1 MQARLNYAQ
10 VKPAAI
16 KAMMALENAVAA
28 GTIEKPLAELVRM
41 RVSQM
46 NGCAFCMDMHSHDM
60 LSAGETPQRI
70 FLLDGWRESPLYS
83 DRERAALAWA
93 EKLTTLPGHHVSDAD
108 YEALAPHFS
117 DEETVD
123 LTLLIVAINGW
134 NRFGV
139 GFGMVHPVR
148 KG

>member
-10 VKPAAI
+10 AKPAAI
-16 KAMMALENAVAA
+16 KAMMGLENAVTA

-70 FLLDGWRESPLYS
+70 FLLDGWRESPVYS

-93 EKLTTLPGHHVSDAD
+93 EKLTTLPGHHVADAD

-117 DEETVD
+117 DEEKVD

>member
-10 VKPAAI
+10 ANPAAL
-16 KAMMALENAVAA
+16 KAMMALENAVTA
-28 GTIEKPLAELVRM
+28 GSIEKPLAELVRM

-60 LSAGETPQRI
+60 LSAGEIPQRI
-70 FLLDGWRESPLYS
+70 FLLDGWRESPAYT

-93 EKLTTLPGHHVSDAD
+93 EKLTALPGHHVADAD

-148 KG
+148 KS

>member
-16 KAMMALENAVAA
+16 KAMMGLENAVVA

-70 FLLDGWRESPLYS
+70 FLLDGWRESPVYS